1 MDCIDVDECDGV
13 SAADDTTVVN
23 GLLVIVIWGSVG
35 KRF

>member
-1 MDCIDVDECDGV
+1 MDCIDVDECDEV
-13 SAADDTTVVN
+13 SGADDTTVVN